1 MAAILLRCLGGCCDV
16 AERPARNLSSLIWM
30 VITLAL
36 VFMALLR
43 LCWLML

>member
-1 MAAILLRCLGGCCDV
+1 M
-16 AERPARNLSSLIWM
+16 AERPAHSLIWIWM